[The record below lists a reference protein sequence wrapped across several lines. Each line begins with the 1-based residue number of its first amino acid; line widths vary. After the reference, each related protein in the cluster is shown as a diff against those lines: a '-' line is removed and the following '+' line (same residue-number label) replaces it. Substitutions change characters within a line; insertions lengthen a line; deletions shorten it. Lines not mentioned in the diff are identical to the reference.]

1 MATSQSCFVPTLA
14 SCLTNTTS
22 APALCK
28 QVVSSGCDLQRAS
41 ARFCLGAGAHR
52 SFSACPQAHIMPASH
67 HCSPAT
73 IPTGDLLMGGAHIMP
88 KQGHM
93 LGPAGIA
100 YQTNPLVLLPL
111 CTLLPPTQVY
121 ISRIYCRMGNK
132 VSKLII
138 VPFRAARWQCSICSK
153 YGSFVP
159 PEMAGLG

>member
-1 MATSQSCFVPTLA
+1 MATSRSCFVPTLA

-73 IPTGDLLMGGAHIMP
+73 LPTGDLPIGGAHIMP

-93 LGPAGIA
+93 LGPAGVA
-100 YQTNPLVLLPL
+100 YQTSTVAIMYILA
-111 CTLLPPTQVY
+111 TIQVY
-121 ISRIYCRMGNK
+121 VCRNYCRMGNK
-132 VSKLII
+132 VSKLIV
-138 VPFRAARWQCSICSK
+138 VPSRAACWQCTICSK

-159 PEMAGLG
+159 PQMAGLG